1 MSGQDQPAGFTRAG
15 SDPIFLL
22 KSSSLAAV
30 WRTDCWDLGWDQEA
44 GRRGEVRGE
53 PFQVG
58 LFQVGPMDGL
68 GIGRLLVRSGQEK
81 AGWAFARFCLGQES
95 GQESGSL

>member
-44 GRRGEVRGE
+44 RKEGKEVRGDG
-53 PFQVG
+53 V
-58 LFQVGPMDGL
+58 FQVGPMDGL

-81 AGWAFARFCLGQES
+81 VGWAFARFCLGQEW